1 MNVYLNSVLCSS
13 TTSLPPIM
21 DMSSSSSSR
30 GTSCKIKQK
39 QKNGRPESF
48 FLINPINKVI
58 QWQFIHG
65 QPNARIST
73 LVCNKTRKKQP
84 KTRPENKAA
93 PRGLRFSKAFGF
105 LEGLIRGKGGGG
117 VVRFAFV
124 PQIPNGLITT
134 GEKFVRTVSIV
145 KMTTGVCNRNSRQC
159 KTSKHATFKT
169 NSNDIYFFGQFSNTI
184 FRNL

>member
-65 QPNARIST
+65 QPSEIPT
-73 LVCNKTRKKQP
+73 
-84 KTRPENKAA
+84 
-93 PRGLRFSKAFGF
+93 GLQLQK
-105 LEGLIRGKGGGG
+105 
-117 VVRFAFV
+117 
-124 PQIPNGLITT
+124 
-134 GEKFVRTVSIV
+134 
-145 KMTTGVCNRNSRQC
+145 
-159 KTSKHATFKT
+159 
-169 NSNDIYFFGQFSNTI
+169 
-184 FRNL
+184 NL